1 VAEAFHDYLGT
12 YFPIFFVERHT
23 VYLDIAAGTLVGL
36 VAALFPTWRAV
47 NIRIAD
53 GLRRIG

>member
-1 VAEAFHDYLGT
+1 
-12 YFPIFFVERHT
+12 VELQT
-23 VYLDIAAGTLVGL
+23 VYLDIAAGILVGL

>member
-1 VAEAFHDYLGT
+1 VAEAFADYLGT
-12 YFPIFFVERHT
+12 FFPIFFVERET
-23 VYLDIAAGTLVGL
+23 VFMDIAAGTLVGL

-47 NIRIAD
+47 RIRIAD

>member
-1 VAEAFHDYLGT
+1 MAEAFHDYLGT
-12 YFPIFFVERHT
+12 FFPIFFVERQT
-23 VYLDIAAGTLVGL
+23 VYMDIAAGVLVGL

-47 NIRIAD
+47 KIRIAD